1 MASTSKIKLGLAG
14 PRGTV
19 SGSQARKNS
28 LDTQV
33 GLFVARLIPLSGGY
47 IISIG
52 LTWFVNQ

>member
-19 SGSQARKNS
+19 RSQAWKNS

-33 GLFVARLIPLSGGY
+33 GLFVAKLIPLSGGY

-52 LTWFVNQ
+52 QTIGL